1 MDIRALL
8 QEKGYK
14 YTSQRK
20 AVYETFLKEKD
31 RHMTTEDVYLE
42 VRKHAPN
49 IGIATIYRTVQLL
62 EEVGVLTTITFD
74 DGVVRYE
81 LKQGNKTHNH
91 HHLLCT
97 ECNKVIEVNLDL
109 LDSLEAEIERDEK
122 FHIVDHN
129 VKFYGYCQDCYNKL
143 KGAENE

>member
-1 MDIRALL
+1 
-8 QEKGYK
+8 
-14 YTSQRK
+14 
-20 AVYETFLKEKD
+20 TFLKEKD

-81 LKQGNKTHNH
+81 LKQRNKTHNH

-129 VKFYGYCQDCYNKL
+129 VKFY
-143 KGAENE
+143 